1 MWLKQETYQYRLEP
15 KSLASMKAIVQARK
29 APGQRQFGGRL
40 FGCSEPKPHLTKV
53 LTGITEDYC
62 YKKTKALVLL
72 SPALG
77 NLRLGPSGHCIAR
90 RQKSNPRGRG
100 LGLSRWA
107 WITKQKIVV
116 SYNILAQLSPLEG
129 HPSVLDYR
137 AFQKI
142 ATIVG

>member
-1 MWLKQETYQYRLEP
+1 
-15 KSLASMKAIVQARK
+15 VQ
-29 APGQRQFGGRL
+29 
-40 FGCSEPKPHLTKV
+40 
-53 LTGITEDYC
+53 TGITEDVFIR
-62 YKKTKALVLL
+62 KPKLL
-72 SPALG
+72 SCYP
-77 NLRLGPSGHCIAR
+77 RLFR
-90 RQKSNPRGRG
+90 RPISVAVRIEGRKVPPGKG

-107 WITKQKIVV
+107 GITKQKIVV

>member
-1 MWLKQETYQYRLEP
+1 
-15 KSLASMKAIVQARK
+15 LAALST
-29 APGQRQFGGRL
+29 
-40 FGCSEPKPHLTKV
+40 KPHLTKV

-62 YKKTKALVLL
+62 YKKTKTLVLL

-77 NLRLGPSGHCIAR
+77 NLRFGAIRTL
-90 RQKSNPRGRG
+90 QEGRKVPPGKG

-107 WITKQKIVV
+107 GITKQKIVV